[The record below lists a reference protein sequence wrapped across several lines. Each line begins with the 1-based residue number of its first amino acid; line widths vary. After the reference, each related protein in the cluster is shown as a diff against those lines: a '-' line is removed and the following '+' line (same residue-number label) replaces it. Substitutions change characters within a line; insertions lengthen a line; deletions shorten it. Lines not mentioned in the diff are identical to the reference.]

1 MTHITNKREPARPY
15 RSRLREEHAEET
27 RDRILEATLGLMAT
41 GIASVSVPAVARAA
55 GVSIPTVY
63 RHFGT
68 KAELLAALYPHL
80 ARRVG
85 IGELALPTSVNDVG
99 TLVRTI
105 YARLDAFGDLAR
117 AAMASPASE
126 EVRRAQFPDRVA
138 TVRGFIDEMAPEA
151 SERDRERIARIM
163 VVITSSSA
171 LLTWRDRLGASAD
184 DAADDIEWLL
194 RAAIAYGSSK

>member
-1 MTHITNKREPARPY
+1 MTQITNKHEPARPY

-55 GVSIPTVY
+55 RVSIPTVY

-85 IGELALPTSVNDVG
+85 IGELVLPTKVDEVG
-99 TLVRTI
+99 PMVRTI

-126 EVRRAQFPDRVA
+126 EARRAQFPDRLA
-138 TVRGFIDEMAPEA
+138 TVRGFIDEVAPAA

-163 VVITSSSA
+163 VVVTSSSA
-171 LLTWRDRLGASAD
+171 LLMWRDRLGASAD

-194 RAAIAYGSSK
+194 RAAIAYGSST